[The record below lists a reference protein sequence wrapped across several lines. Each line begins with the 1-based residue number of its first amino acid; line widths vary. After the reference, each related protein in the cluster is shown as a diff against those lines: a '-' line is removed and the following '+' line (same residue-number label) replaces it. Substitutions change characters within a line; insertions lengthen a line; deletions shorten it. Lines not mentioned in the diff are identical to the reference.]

1 MTENKEMNYLIRN
14 MKESDFDIVREL
26 WSLVNFVLFK
36 YGNEVYFKLDPEGFF
51 VAQDVETGFV

>member
-1 MTENKEMNYLIRN
+1 